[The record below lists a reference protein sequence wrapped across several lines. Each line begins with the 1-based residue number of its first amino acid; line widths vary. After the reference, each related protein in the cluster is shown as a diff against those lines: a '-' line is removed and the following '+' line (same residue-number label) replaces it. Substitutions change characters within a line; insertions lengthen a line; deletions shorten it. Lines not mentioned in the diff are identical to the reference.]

1 MSSVSDPP
9 AASAGRQRKV
19 VLHVLTCADDGVALE
34 VVQHQ
39 QRQGLVT
46 VQVADLASSTPDYAA
61 LLEAIF
67 AADTVAV
74 W

>member
-9 AASAGRQRKV
+9 AAPAARQGRV
-19 VLHVLTCADDGVALE
+19 VLHVLTRADDGVALE
-34 VVQHQ
+34 VVQRQ

-46 VQVADLASSTPDYAA
+46 VQVADLASPTPDYAA